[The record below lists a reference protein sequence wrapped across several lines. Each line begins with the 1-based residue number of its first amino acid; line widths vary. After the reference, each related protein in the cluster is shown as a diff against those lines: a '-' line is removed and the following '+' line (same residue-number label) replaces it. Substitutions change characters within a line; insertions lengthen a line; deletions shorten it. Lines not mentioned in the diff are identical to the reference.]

1 MTLTK
6 DEENYIAKIPN
17 DKIVNIYPF
26 NNRITKTVHEITS
39 SIIKIYPDLEI
50 KHMGAS
56 ALEISGQ
63 NDIDIYAFSDP
74 KDFSKY
80 LSGLIK
86 IFGKPLH
93 VHETFIEW
101 GFIKNEFDTE
111 FYLTSKDSETMKKQI
126 EVFETLSNDK
136 NLLKDY
142 QKLKESMNGKSLK
155 EYQRKKYEF
164 YHKILDK

>member
-6 DEENYIAKIPN
+6 DEENYLTKISIDKITKIYPFDN
-17 DKIVNIYPF
+17 QITKIVNEI
-26 NNRITKTVHEITS
+26 ITS
-39 SIIKIYPDLEI
+39 IVKICSDLEI

-74 KDFSKY
+74 KDFDKY
-80 LSGLIK
+80 LSGLTEL
-86 IFGKPLH
+86 FGKPLH

-101 GFIKNEFDTE
+101 GFVKNGFDTE

-126 EVFETLSNDK
+126 AVFEILSSNK
-136 NLLKDY
+136 KLLKEY
-142 QKLKESMNGKSLK
+142 EKLKLSMNAKPFR

-164 YHKILDK
+164 YHMILD